1 MSVAD
6 WATTVSGA
14 IAVVG
19 AIVVTMRWL
28 IKHYLFELKPNSGS
42 SLRDSVNRL
51 EARVDK
57 IYEILCERR
66 DQ

>member
-6 WATTVSGA
+6 WATTISGA
-14 IAVVG
+14 IGIVG

-28 IKHYLFELKPNSGS
+28 IKHYLSELKPNSGS